1 MSGIGSESAFESSK
15 YTIWEGAAIRCLCLS
30 TTSNKL
36 TPHTQK
42 FPNQQCQKHPY
53 APVLCVQSVRED
65 LHEKSVKAILTVEEP
80 VLNNAYCSGKG
91 SVASKSLF
99 LQNHL
104 TLAQTFRKKRQICQ
118 AQKQRG
124 GNATNFPLWTFL
136 TQFFDSTMPIT
147 VNVQSLG
154 FCMWHNCHPLET
166 DVSTRWPGLRAY
178 LSPTEKLWKAWVS
191 SWSMFSPMV
200 PVHTI
205 KIQSAQPIP
214 YAHVVTILKAL
225 CKTAILLNLRRLG
238 GREVGNMIV
247 ISVKEQT
254 RRRLY
259 I

>member
-53 APVLCVQSVRED
+53 APVLCVQSVQED

-118 AQKQRG
+118 AQKQR
-124 GNATNFPLWTFL
+124 ARRK
-136 TQFFDSTMPIT
+136 
-147 VNVQSLG
+147 
-154 FCMWHNCHPLET
+154 CHQ
-166 DVSTRWPGLRAY
+166 
-178 LSPTEKLWKAWVS
+178 LSPLDFPDAVLRQYHANKSQRPK
-191 SWSMFSPMV
+191 SWILYV
-200 PVHTI
+200 
-205 KIQSAQPIP
+205 AQLPP
-214 YAHVVTILKAL
+214 F
-225 CKTAILLNLRRLG
+225 G
-238 GREVGNMIV
+238 D
-247 ISVKEQT
+247 
-254 RRRLY
+254 
-259 I
+259 